1 MTEEVYLTVN
11 AEKELDPCHW
21 HTIEERIADLI
32 SMLPEKANDR
42 KFSMT
47 IKMKDFELD
56 QFAKEILERKPSLV
70 FKEANF

>member
-1 MTEEVYLTVN
+1 MAEEVNLTVK
-11 AEKELDPCHW
+11 AEKELELCHW

-32 SMLPEKANDR
+32 SMLPEKTNDR

-47 IKMKDFELD
+47 INMRNFELD
-56 QFAKEILERKPSLV
+56 KFAKEILERNPRLV